1 MKRKVKYCVEIC
13 IVIIVTSCVTSYL
26 NINISTMKMRVAN
39 RHECM
44 SLRNDVDVLLYV
56 ILRVANRHECMS
68 LRNDVIGP
76 G

>member
-1 MKRKVKYCVEIC
+1 MSVCLSEM
-13 IVIIVTSCVTSYL
+13 TSLVQVSLMFYYIL
-26 NINISTMKMRVAN
+26 ILRVAN

-44 SLRNDVDVLLYV
+44 SLRNDVIGPVCLMFYYML